1 MFDLPQLS
9 EELSIGENLRSVAGG
24 GTDVVLDTL
33 GRDLLVFLTASVA
46 VTPIAKKFNITPI
59 LGYLVLGAILGPHGA
74 DIFSNS
80 EADIELGDFGIL
92 FLLFSEGLEVSRERL
107 AALTQ
112 YLPLGL
118 AQLSLT
124 IGVLTFA
131 FLSGGPEFLER
142 FLPLDASLINIH
154 NPIEALVAA
163 IAGALSTS
171 AFVFPV
177 LKEREWEDEAAG
189 QAATSI
195 LLLQD
200 LAVAPLLVILPYIS
214 GTIPTDPG
222 AIGLLTAK
230 ATLGFGSVLALGSVV
245 LRRIFLLVAETRST
259 ETFVA
264 LCLLVAAGMGSIA
277 KSLGLTD
284 TAGAFAAGVLLANTN
299 YRAQI
304 QADILPFKGI
314 LLGIFFMDAGS
325 SFDIDLVLAEWPT
338 VLTGAASLL
347 FLKFLTLG
355 LATRAPRWME
365 PNGLPAAQGFRLALM
380 LAGGGEFAFV
390 VLALAEKLGV
400 LSGGVGG
407 LFTAIVLI
415 TMACTPVLGELAAWA
430 SGPLLT
436 LEPTRYPELESVGA
450 ERLGAGGD
458 SEGYSEET
466 TGGSAEVAHNAVV
479 VCGLGDVGR
488 EVSQVLIEV
497 HIAGGLPS
505 LLASPADWAA
515 RTANADAAGGDAA
528 RDAARDAAGQ
538 PALASTSNGG
548 SSRSD
553 GGGGGSSSSSSSG
566 SVASAESTGSPIV
579 ALSNKPSRVRQM
591 EEQMGQLVEGIMHPV
606 ALFGDGSSPEVLLAC
621 GVTEPSALFVTY
633 DEHTRCLDA
642 TMRLRAAFADAPI
655 FCRARTRAESQELQR
670 AGATDVVVE
679 VDELPRSA
687 LALLLGVSRPSERP
701 TPWSAGELM
710 ARPTL
715 LKAAANVAGITER
728 EASALLELYMQADA
742 DGSGLVTLDDV
753 TAMLRKSNTGLVS
766 DAELRQRLGIWRYQR
781 AQDGAKRAEDDA
793 KDEID
798 FIEFCRVLRADP
810 VPMLP

>member
-566 SVASAESTGSPIV
+566 SSSSSSVGSTIDGKTKFNDSSWTAMRSMAE
-579 ALSNKPSRVRQM
+579 
-591 EEQMGQLVEGIMHPV
+591 
-606 ALFGDGSSPEVLLAC
+606 
-621 GVTEPSALFVTY
+621 
-633 DEHTRCLDA
+633 
-642 TMRLRAAFADAPI
+642 AP
-655 FCRARTRAESQELQR
+655 A
-670 AGATDVVVE
+670 ATDVGRRGA
-679 VDELPRSA
+679 P
-687 LALLLGVSRPSERP
+687 
-701 TPWSAGELM
+701 
-710 ARPTL
+710 
-715 LKAAANVAGITER
+715 VAEIPE
-728 EASALLELYMQADA
+728 EADSSLQA
-742 DGSGLVTLDDV
+742 
-753 TAMLRKSNTGLVS
+753 
-766 DAELRQRLGIWRYQR
+766 
-781 AQDGAKRAEDDA
+781 
-793 KDEID
+793 
-798 FIEFCRVLRADP
+798 
-810 VPMLP
+810 